1 MAQAVLQPALPL
13 THPVRIRA
21 DAGDGMR
28 IPPDA
33 LVVLVGPSGCGKST
47 FARRWFGET
56 EVVSSDECR
65 RLVADDA
72 GSQAASRAAFSVFYA
87 ILRGRLTL
95 GRLAV
100 ADATSLTPW
109 SRFKLR
115 QIAGARGRPVVAIAF
130 DAPLRLCLAR
140 QHLRERRVP
149 PEVVESSFELFRQ
162 ALPDLPHEGYTQL
175 YVVEPAGEDRRQE
188 DCPSPSG
195 AATFGGP

>member
-13 THPVRIRA
+13 TQPVRIRA
-21 DAGDGMR
+21 DAGDEME

-33 LVVLVGPSGCGKST
+33 LVVLVGPSGCGKTT

-65 RLVADDA
+65 RLVSDDA
-72 GSQAASRAAFSVFYA
+72 GNQAVGRAAFSVFYA
-87 ILRGRLTL
+87 ILRGRLTV

-109 SRFKLR
+109 SREKLR
-115 QIAGARGRPVVAIAF
+115 QIAGARGRPVVAVAF
-130 DAPLRLCLAR
+130 DAPLHLCLAR

-149 PEVVESSFELFRQ
+149 PEVVESSFDLFRQ
-162 ALPDLPHEGYTQL
+162 ALLDLPYEGYARL
-175 YVVEPAGEDRRQE
+175 YVVESTPEDVE
-188 DCPSPSG
+188 DLTEPG
-195 AATFGGP
+195 ALARG